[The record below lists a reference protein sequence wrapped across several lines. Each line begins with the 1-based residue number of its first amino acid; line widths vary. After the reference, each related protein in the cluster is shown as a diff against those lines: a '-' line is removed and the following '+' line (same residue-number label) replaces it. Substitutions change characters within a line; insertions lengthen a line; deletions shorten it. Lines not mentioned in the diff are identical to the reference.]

1 MTPREYFTEI
11 ATLRTKR
18 LMLRKL
24 TTDDAA
30 DLFDYARDPAMTRY
44 TSWAPHQTIDDS
56 RRFLAFVES
65 RYRNGEPVGYGV
77 VDAKTNR
84 MIGTCGLASFS
95 EQHERGEI
103 AYAIAA
109 AYWGKGYM
117 TEAARAVVDDAFRVL
132 PLNRLQS
139 CCHVDNVGSRR
150 VMEKLGM
157 TYEGILRD
165 YFKFQGR
172 YDSVRFYS
180 LLRGEWESQAAASR
194 II

>member
-1 MTPREYFTEI
+1 
-11 ATLRTKR
+11 
-18 LMLRKL
+18 
-24 TTDDAA
+24 
-30 DLFDYARDPAMTRY
+30 MTRY
-44 TSWAPHQTIDDS
+44 TSWAPHESIDDS
-56 RRFLAFVES
+56 RTFLAFVES
-65 RYRNGEPVGYGV
+65 RYRNGEPVGHAV
-77 VDAKTNR
+77 VDAATNR
-84 MIGTCGLASFS
+84 MIGTCGVASYS
-95 EQHERGEI
+95 EQHERAEI
-103 AYAIAA
+103 AYAISAE
-109 AYWGKGYM
+109 YWNKGYI

-132 PLNRLQS
+132 KLNRLQS

-180 LLRGEWESQAAASR
+180 LLRSEWEPQTAHSR